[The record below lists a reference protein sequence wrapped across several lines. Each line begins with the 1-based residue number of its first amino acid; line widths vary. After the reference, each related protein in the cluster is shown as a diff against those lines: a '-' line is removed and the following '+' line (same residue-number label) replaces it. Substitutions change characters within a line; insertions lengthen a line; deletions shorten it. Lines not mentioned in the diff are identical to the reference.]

1 MNAILRKGT
10 LYHWYAWGYRTHAG
24 AVDAAH
30 DLIADCEIS
39 WCDDPQ
45 IEAYK
50 TKDGGRRYGVVLRAA

>member
-10 LYHWYAWGYRTHAG
+10 LYHWYAWGYRTHAR

-30 DLIADCEIS
+30 GLIADGEVS

-50 TKDGGRRYGVVLRAA
+50 NSAGERRYGVVLRAS